1 MAPFSRRQQSQ
12 PGEKPQR
19 HKFDR
24 ELYELARTAAGPD
37 SAAGANSHPD
47 AIRLLGT
54 RAAEHRWA
62 IQDAGL
68 DDDDRGL
75 TLEQLRR
82 DYPRVFQAEG
92 ADLAAR
98 PSAPERRRAGG
109 AGRSPEPPPM
119 TSLPRYDLRQ

>member
-1 MAPFSRRQQSQ
+1 MSLPARQ
-12 PGEKPQR
+12 PARTRP
-19 HKFDR
+19 
-24 ELYELARTAAGPD
+24 LARAV
-37 SAAGANSHPD
+37 
-47 AIRLLGT
+47 T
-54 RAAEHRWA
+54 RTPYDWWA
-62 IQDAGL
+62 LQDAGL
-68 DDDDRGL
+68 EDDDRGL

-109 AGRSPEPPPM
+109 DGRSPKPPPV